1 MRRYYK
7 RLLRQV
13 LVDVRAYFRKEIMTG
28 TILGVVAA
36 LISRTVG
43 WIPRGGI
50 LWTVLVALLPNSAI
64 MVAALIVNAV
74 RAPVKL
80 DNQRRSRAQKQREAA
95 ERRLFRDREKHQRE
109 LTELAQE
116 KAGIEEKL
124 KVGPLEQSRREL
136 VAGKLTGCNPEDRMV
151 LEYLILHGSTYLM
164 ALQRNEEIR
173 SKTQNAFA
181 AESAIN
187 RCVNA
192 QLITQVPGA
201 TEMVEVNPEL
211 KNAVEFHL
219 FVDPPVPKIT
229 P

>member
-1 MRRYYK
+1 
-7 RLLRQV
+7 
-13 LVDVRAYFRKEIMTG
+13 MTG

-124 KVGPLEQSRREL
+124 KVGPL
-136 VAGKLTGCNPEDRMV
+136 
-151 LEYLILHGSTYLM
+151 
-164 ALQRNEEIR
+164 
-173 SKTQNAFA
+173 
-181 AESAIN
+181 
-187 RCVNA
+187 
-192 QLITQVPGA
+192 
-201 TEMVEVNPEL
+201 
-211 KNAVEFHL
+211 
-219 FVDPPVPKIT
+219 
-229 P
+229 